1 MILPFYVNFEKNPL
15 KNELMKQK
23 SQTKSFP
30 SNNLFTSHMV
40 DWLFIIHLSTVLS
53 TMKKRNTKAQTFRLS

>member
-1 MILPFYVNFEKNPL
+1 MIPLFYVIFEKNPL

-53 TMKKRNTKAQTFRLS
+53 TMKDKETLKQKNF

>member
-40 DWLFIIHLSTVLS
+40 DWLFIIHFTYGFIDDENEETL
-53 TMKKRNTKAQTFRLS
+53 K

>member
-1 MILPFYVNFEKNPL
+1 
-15 KNELMKQK
+15 MKQK

-40 DWLFIIHLSTVLS
+40 DWLFIIHFTYGFIDDENEETL
-53 TMKKRNTKAQTFRLS
+53 K